1 MTENDVG
8 MIMSNPKN
16 SFTYSNQIPY
26 SPDNIL
32 YASSIYVDKISARE
46 SNASNNIA
54 IGSKLNGK
62 NLWDDFTGGGLGG
75 AQGFQGSNGS
85 AGSQGCYK

>member
-1 MTENDVG
+1 MENSNGMTL
-8 MIMSNPKN
+8 SNTKN
-16 SFTYSNQIPY
+16 SFTLSGQMPY

-54 IGSKLNGK
+54 ISR
-62 NLWDDFTGGGLGG
+62 TG
-75 AQGFQGSNGS
+75 
-85 AGSQGCYK
+85 